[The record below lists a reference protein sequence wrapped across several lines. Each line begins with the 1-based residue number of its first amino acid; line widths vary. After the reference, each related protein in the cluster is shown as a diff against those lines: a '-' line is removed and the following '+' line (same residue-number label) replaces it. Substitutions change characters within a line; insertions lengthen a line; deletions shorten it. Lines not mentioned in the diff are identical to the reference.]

1 MVIEPVEICEAL
13 HVCVDSTSSE
23 DRPELNLF
31 QHVVGRH
38 LKTLRNRAI
47 IEPGNFPHKTSSQ
60 QLLKALEKVPKMGNG
75 AIKASHRQA
84 DTRRSDVTQSKSTIM
99 FLQLSD
105 IHLDKYYA
113 EVSLQR

>member
-1 MVIEPVEICEAL
+1 MEICEAL

-23 DRPELNLF
+23 DRPDLQLF
-31 QHVVGRH
+31 QHVGRH
-38 LKTLRNRAI
+38 LKTLRNKAI
-47 IEPGNFPHKTSSQ
+47 TEPDKFSHKTSSQ

-75 AIKASHRQA
+75 AIKASYRRA

-113 EVSLQR
+113 EVSLQG

>member
-1 MVIEPVEICEAL
+1 MEICEAL
-13 HVCVDSTSSE
+13 HACVDSTSSE
-23 DRPELNLF
+23 DRPHLHLF

-38 LKTLRNRAI
+38 LETLRKKDVK
-47 IEPGNFPHKTSSQ
+47 EPPDEFPHKTSSQ
-60 QLLKALEKVPKMGNG
+60 QLLKALEEVPKLWNG
-75 AIKASHRQA
+75 AIKSSYRKA
-84 DTRRSDVTQSKSTIM
+84 DTRRSDLTPSKSTIT

>member
-1 MVIEPVEICEAL
+1 MEICEAL
-13 HVCVDSTSSE
+13 RACVDSTSSE
-23 DRPELNLF
+23 DRLDLHLF

-38 LKTLRNRAI
+38 LETLRKKDVK
-47 IEPGNFPHKTSSQ
+47 EPDEFPHKTSSQ
-60 QLLKALEKVPKMGNG
+60 QLLKALEEVPKLRNG
-75 AIKASHRQA
+75 AIKSRKA
-84 DTRRSDVTQSKSTIM
+84 DARRSDLRPSKSTIT